1 MESVAKVG
9 GRRSVAGSLHTP
21 SLLARGGTSV
31 SDRTTGDA
39 GENCGSFA
47 QDALGMFKMRW
58 GKRAKGLEP
67 STFSLE
73 GTRPRTEG
81 TQPQELM
88 SDPTNACTNACTN
101 KPEIEHGGRAEA
113 GPATVAS
120 AVSVGDADG
129 AGEHFAKAIAAVM
142 TLPGLTDAER
152 AAAVRRL
159 MGGNE

>member
-21 SLLARGGTSV
+21 SLLARGGTAV
-31 SDRTTGDA
+31 SDRTTGAA

-73 GTRPRTEG
+73 GTRPRTES
-81 TQPQELM
+81 TKSQEVM
-88 SDPTNACTNACTN
+88 SDPTNACTSACTSGA
-101 KPEIEHGGRAEA
+101 EIEHGGRAKA
-113 GPATVAS
+113 APATAAGTVS
-120 AVSVGDADG
+120 AGDADC

-152 AAAVRRL
+152 AELVRRL
-159 MGGNE
+159 LGRDM